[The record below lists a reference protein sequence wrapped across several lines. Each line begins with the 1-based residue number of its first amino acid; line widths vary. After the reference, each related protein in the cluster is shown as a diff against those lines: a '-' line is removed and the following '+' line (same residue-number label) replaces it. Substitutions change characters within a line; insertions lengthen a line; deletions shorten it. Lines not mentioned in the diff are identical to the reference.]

1 MLLHSPGSVLFTKSR
16 EQLFLGWKLGCS
28 MINENL
34 ISLLFGPQ
42 AKRRKR
48 QHMCLSCVQNSLKVT
63 HCLQAKVGTPW
74 LAFKAFL
81 VGPQPE
87 IDHCPHL
94 RKACLGLTGGCSS
107 VVRMGAHGAV
117 SKHLRHAFALPLCS
131 FGIRVG
137 SFDFVYNFRFFFFF
151 SHSC

>member
-63 HCLQAKVGTPW
+63 HCLQAKVRTPW

-87 IDHCPHL
+87 ILTFSDLKPLSQPDVLSLTQWVLPICLPGTPKRQCPSL
-94 RKACLGLTGGCSS
+94 LSAEPT
-107 VVRMGAHGAV
+107 
-117 SKHLRHAFALPLCS
+117 PLS
-131 FGIRVG
+131 LE
-137 SFDFVYNFRFFFFF
+137 DPA
-151 SHSC
+151 